1 MKTLLIDDQ
10 RNLDVDA
17 VARDYFEGIQQ
28 LKKSQWDVLYL
39 DHDLGCF
46 HPETGRELTGY
57 DVICWLE
64 ANPRYVPRT
73 IKLVTSNPVG
83 RSRML
88 QVIERIYC
96 NLQLDISL
104 SVRNQPA

>member
-1 MKTLLIDDQ
+1 MKTLLIDDM
-10 RNLDVDA
+10 RNLDVDTI
-17 VARDYFEGIQQ
+17 ARDYFEGIQQ
-28 LKKSQWDVLYL
+28 LKTTKWDVLYL

-46 HPETGRELTGY
+46 HPKTGKELTGY

-64 ANPRYVPRT
+64 AHPKHVPKS

-88 QVIERIYC
+88 QVIERIYH
-96 NLQLDISL
+96 NIQFDLQIP
-104 SVRNQPA
+104 RTQRA